1 MSVGK
6 HVGTN
11 GNRNVVS
18 RSAGGCKKQFYQMGP
33 PSRTP
38 TISSTPPNVPGAALT
53 RWAARRRLGCRHG
66 TIGGSSCESLH
77 TNLEHFLILDVMLS
91 KNCCTLVFGWST
103 RVARIDSDCCTPQ
116 KPTSSNPSRLEVK
129 NPLRAIRVP
138 RAIRVDPKSANQPKS
153 LCGVSVPGRQIS
165 SSAGTGTTRALPMWV
180 SKLVPVLSTGLTLL
194 LQHKDFHCMFGITLR
209 HNFDITQ
216 L

>member
-1 MSVGK
+1 MGRGGKKTSLQSKPFCMSVGK

-129 NPLRAIRVP
+129 NPLPGDSDCSKWAF
-138 RAIRVDPKSANQPKS
+138 DPGA
-153 LCGVSVPGRQIS
+153 
-165 SSAGTGTTRALPMWV
+165 TRIARSGFLQ
-180 SKLVPVLSTGLTLL
+180 KLTLKL
-194 LQHKDFHCMFGITLR
+194 IQNK
-209 HNFDITQ
+209 
-216 L
+216 